1 MTGYMSDLSQLVDSL
16 EGKISN
22 VIQKNQELA
31 SKNHSLEAQLIQLRE
46 KQQEVLTDLDH
57 WKENYETLKLANSML
72 GSNQDKR
79 ETKLKI
85 NALIRELDHCIAF
98 ISE

>member
-1 MTGYMSDLSQLVDSL
+1 MSDLSQLVDSL
-16 EGKISN
+16 EHKISKVLQN
-22 VIQKNQELA
+22 NEDLTNNNQSLTAELNDLKN
-31 SKNHSLEAQLIQLRE
+31 
-46 KQQEVLTDLDH
+46 KQQQILTDLDS
-57 WKENYETLKLANSML
+57 WKDKYETLKLANSML

>member
-1 MTGYMSDLSQLVDSL
+1 MSDLSQLVDSL
-16 EGKISN
+16 ENKISKVLQN
-22 VIQKNQELA
+22 NEELTDNNKSLAAELNDLKN
-31 SKNHSLEAQLIQLRE
+31 
-46 KQQEVLTDLDH
+46 KQQQILTDLDS
-57 WKENYETLKLANSML
+57 WKDKYETLKLANSML

>member
-1 MTGYMSDLSQLVDSL
+1 MSDLSQLVDSL
-16 EGKISN
+16 EQKVNLLLRKNNELSKSRETISAELMQLKGKQGQILE
-22 VIQKNQELA
+22 ELDMWRD
-31 SKNHSLEAQLIQLRE
+31 K
-46 KQQEVLTDLDH
+46 
-57 WKENYETLKLANSML
+57 YETLKVANTML

>member
-1 MTGYMSDLSQLVDSL
+1 MSDLSQLVDSL
-16 EGKISN
+16 EGKISK
-22 VIQKNQELA
+22 VIQKNEQLT
-31 SKNHSLEAQLIQLRE
+31 SKNQSLAAELTELRN
-46 KQQEVLTDLDH
+46 QQHQVLTDLNH

>member
-1 MTGYMSDLSQLVDSL
+1 MSDLSQLVDSL
-16 EGKISN
+16 ESKISEVLQN
-22 VIQKNQELA
+22 NEELA
-31 SKNHSLEAQLIQLRE
+31 NNNQSLAAELNELKNE
-46 KQQEVLTDLDH
+46 QQKILTDLDN
-57 WKENYETLKLANSML
+57 WKDKYETLKLANSML

-85 NALIRELDHCIAF
+85 NALIRELDHCIAY